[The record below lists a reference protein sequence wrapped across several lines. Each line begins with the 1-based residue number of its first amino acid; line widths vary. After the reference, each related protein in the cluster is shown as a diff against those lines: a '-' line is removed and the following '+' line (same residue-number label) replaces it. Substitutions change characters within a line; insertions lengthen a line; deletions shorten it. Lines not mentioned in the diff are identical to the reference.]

1 MEQNGKEKNPGL
13 IDKFDLTYG
22 YLIDETDSEFS
33 YDAYWNQIVEGERA
47 PRTPEQWQRAKNILL
62 GNLEFEAWMIRNDL
76 VNKTDKVSTAAKR
89 NKKADLA
96 SRYYGYGL
104 SIPGSVKKPEL
115 DEIIMELYTWFN
127 PVTYEI
133 IPELKGQ
140 PVAQA
145 LVEYIKERDKVI
157 ELTTNIP
164 GTNYLATSFRTSAKL
179 VPFRKHL
186 RNVKSQ
192 IQVEYPEAKALL
204 QEVFERELRNEYE
217 DEELLKALNE

>member
-1 MEQNGKEKNPGL
+1 
-13 IDKFDLTYG
+13 
-22 YLIDETDSEFS
+22 
-33 YDAYWNQIVEGERA
+33 
-47 PRTPEQWQRAKNILL
+47 
-62 GNLEFEAWMIRNDL
+62 
-76 VNKTDKVSTAAKR
+76 
-89 NKKADLA
+89 
-96 SRYYGYGL
+96 
-104 SIPGSVKKPEL
+104 
-115 DEIIMELYTWFN
+115 MELYTWFN

-133 IPELKGQ
+133 IPELKAQ

-192 IQVEYPEAKALL
+192 IEVEYPEAKALL